1 MTEFNCFRCGY
12 KTKARS
18 SMKNHFNR
26 QKKCELKLEY
36 IKYNEEQIFKL
47 SFIPYKDAINIVFD
61 KNINDNEKIK
71 EKKDITNI
79 SHEKNN
85 ISENKIYKTNKE
97 ILDVFKNIHN
107 KSLKKCLFCNKEF
120 NKLKDLKTHI
130 LSICP
135 NIEIVDENDSKNIIN
150 NQIVYNNN
158 DIHNNTHNTQNNNNI
173 IINVFDPNG
182 VKKNVI
188 SFNENWDVSHID
200 NEAKLRLY
208 LSAVKYTKV
217 LEYILKNTANLN
229 VLIDKQSDSGF
240 VYGNEKIEKIK
251 LSEIIEQS
259 IIKVH
264 KHLQDFSD
272 EILQNDELNIN
283 KEILANELKI
293 TEKKFEDF
301 YKDENIK
308 KNVEN
313 YFSDIYSKHDL
324 ATKNNFMG
332 LIDNGTTSEEI
343 GF

>member
-1 MTEFNCFRCGY
+1 MTEYNCFRCSY
-12 KTKARS
+12 KTKSRN

-36 IKYNEEQIFKL
+36 IKYSEEQIFKL
-47 SFIPYKDAINIVFD
+47 SFMPYKDALNIVFEE
-61 KNINDNEKIK
+61 NNE
-71 EKKDITNI
+71 E
-79 SHEKNN
+79 H
-85 ISENKIYKTNKE
+85 NKITKTKDE
-97 ILDVFKNIHN
+97 ILDTIKNIHKN
-107 KSLKKCLFCNKEF
+107 CLKKCVFCNKEF
-120 NKLKDLKTHI
+120 QKLKDLKTHI
-130 LSICP
+130 LSTCP
-135 NIEIVDENDSKNIIN
+135 KIQIIDENNVVNNITN
-150 NQIVYNNN
+150 NQVVYNTQ
-158 DIHNNTHNTQNNNNI
+158 NNTQNTQNNNNI

-182 VKKNVI
+182 IKKNVI

-229 VLIDKQSDSGF
+229 VLIDRQSESGF

-272 EILQNDELNIN
+272 EILQNDEFNIN

>member
-47 SFIPYKDAINIVFD
+47 SFMPYKDAINIVFD
-61 KNINDNEKIK
+61 KNTSEKP
-71 EKKDITNI
+71 NI
-79 SHEKNN
+79 DTNN
-85 ISENKIYKTNKE
+85 IFQDKIYKTNKE

-107 KSLKKCLFCNKEF
+107 KSVKKCLFCNKEF
-120 NKLKDLKTHI
+120 QKLKDLKTHI

-135 NIEIVDENDSKNIIN
+135 NIEIVDENDSKNNIIN
-150 NQIVYNNN
+150 NQIVYNTQ
-158 DIHNNTHNTQNNNNI
+158 NNTHNTLNNTQNNNNI

-272 EILQNDELNIN
+272 EILQNDEFNIN
-283 KEILANELKI
+283 KDILENELKI

-313 YFSDIYSKHDL
+313 YFSDIYSKHGEE
-324 ATKNNFMG
+324 TKENFMG
-332 LIDNGTTSEEI
+332 LIDNGTATEEI